1 MSRLRELSG
10 IDREAG
16 RASSVQD
23 IRFQTCSNNPC
34 KRGMVGLLLHA
45 LKMAMKVCE
54 MRDRRLKT
62 FLNRGETGNGIT
74 LTLLGESSTLLSEP
88 TALALSRLDASTT
101 HRERGVRTSSQSLG
115 PEAPEGLIGRGNSG
129 PEKG

>member
-1 MSRLRELSG
+1 M
-10 IDREAG
+10 
-16 RASSVQD
+16 
-23 IRFQTCSNNPC
+23 
-34 KRGMVGLLLHA
+34 LHA
-45 LKMAMKVCE
+45 LKMAMKVSE
-54 MRDRRLKT
+54 MRDRSPKT
-62 FLNRGETGNGIT
+62 SLNIGETGNGIT
-74 LTLLGESSTLLSEP
+74 LTLLSEATALLSEP